1 MVIADCFSLGQK
13 IESAQV
19 LDLTHGPF
27 LCKSVIWHCAGKRKG
42 VPTSAPL
49 FHVPPVVL
57 GSGALFLCALHC
69 MSLCLGKRGRN
80 YTFFGALKVSS

>member
-1 MVIADCFSLGQK
+1 MVVADCFSLGWK
-13 IESAQV
+13 TESAQV

-27 LCKSVIWHCAGKRKG
+27 LFKSVIWHCAGKRRG
-42 VPTSAPL
+42 VPSSAPL
-49 FHVPPVVL
+49 FHVPQWCL

-80 YTFFGALKVSS
+80 YTFFGALEVPS